1 MMRRLTPAVLAFA
14 VVAGAAAAAP
24 APSPAP
30 EPVKAEEFLQ
40 RCKSDWAFCNVRI
53 QAQMTELHAVKE
65 ACIPNDVKRDEAAV
79 RVAHVLEEVVE
90 EVPDIFGPGEYKLL
104 TAQIIALIWPCGVV
118 S

>member
-1 MMRRLTPAVLAFA
+1 MMRKFVSTTFAVLLL
-14 VVAGAAAAAP
+14 AGSAAAAP
-24 APSPAP
+24 APVP

-40 RCKSDWAFCNVRI
+40 RCKTDWDFCKVRI
-53 QAQMTELHAVKE
+53 QAQMTELNAVKE

-90 EVPDIFGPGEYKLL
+90 EVPDVFGQGEYKLFVG
-104 TAQIIALIWPCGVV
+104 QIIALIWPCGVV